1 MIFADPIPFSEA
13 IENRE
18 AKRLLPTDLDTE
30 QLAELPPELREMA
43 NFAACVTKAEILQ
56 KLDDLVKRVGGGATP
71 EDFARRAAA
80 HARGETDG
88 PLITDFAGARAE
100 WKTFL
105 RTIGYKAK
113 PGEEGTI
120 KDLSTDRR
128 STITLRTNVEMTQ
141 GYGQYT
147 AGQTPATLALIP
159 CQELIRVSRRRVP
172 RNWVAR
178 WRAAGGKFYGKG
190 RMIAAKDDP
199 IWKKISRFGLPYA
212 PFDFNSGM
220 GLRDVRRPEAVA
232 LGVIPADYRVEPQPR
247 RLTSDLQA
255 SAARWDG
262 AVLHALESTGYK
274 IRDGVLT
281 ANGLALSS

>member
-1 MIFADPIPFSEA
+1 MIFAGPIPFAEA
-13 IENRE
+13 IENRT
-18 AKRLLPTDLDTE
+18 AKRLMPTDLDTE
-30 QLAELPPELREMA
+30 QLEQLPAELLEMA
-43 NFAACVTKAEILQ
+43 SFSAGVTKAEILQ
-56 KLDDLVKRVGGGATP
+56 KLDDLVAKVAGGATP

-88 PLITDFAGARAE
+88 PLITDFSKARAE
-100 WKTFL
+100 FKSYL

-128 STITLRTNVEMTQ
+128 ATVTLRTSLEMAQ
-141 GYGQYT
+141 GYGQHT

-178 WRAAGGKFYGKG
+178 WRAAGGKFYGNG

-199 IWKKISRFGLPYA
+199 IWSRISRFGIPYA

-232 LGVIPADYRVEPQPR
+232 LGVIPEDYQVTPQPR

-255 SAARWDG
+255 SAARFD
-262 AVLHALESTGYK
+262 AAMLHALESTGYK